1 MKINETKASATF
13 KSDIYRAQETVSL
26 AGAMS
31 AMASDILVPAVDD
44 MLRYSVVQ
52 TIGSIDNYFA
62 NVLFELLNDYALI
75 SSASIRNNLQLF
87 TFSIKDLSDLLNEVE
102 CDDLRIY
109 SHRRRV
115 IKEKINRTTFQN
127 GRLPNELA
135 KMFGVS
141 NFWRKVSDLHHLDF
155 DAQDKYGKIVTRR
168 NEIAHACDRSSV
180 GDEVLQP
187 IDRTYV
193 RDAIDVVK
201 AVQSCFDKEVAFP
214 LIERC

>member
-26 AGAMS
+26 AGAMAS
-31 AMASDILVPAVDD
+31 MASDILVPAVDD

-52 TIGSIDNYFA
+52 TIGSIDNYFS

-75 SSASIRNNLQLF
+75 SSASIRSNLNLF
-87 TFSIKDLSDLLNEVE
+87 TFSIKDLSDLLNEIE
-102 CDDLRIY
+102 CDDLGIY

-115 IKEKINRTTFQN
+115 LKEKINRTTFQN
-127 GRLPNELA
+127 ERRPHDLA
-135 KMFGVS
+135 GVFGVS
-141 NFWRKVSDLHHLDF
+141 NFWPRVSDLHLGYDV
-155 DAQDKYGKIVTRR
+155 QKKYGDIVARR

-187 IDRTYV
+187 IDQTYV

-201 AVQSCFDKEVAFP
+201 VVQSCFDKEVAFP
-214 LIERC
+214 LIERF

>member
-1 MKINETKASATF
+1 MKINETKASVTF

-52 TIGSIDNYFA
+52 TIGSIDNYFS

-75 SSASIRNNLQLF
+75 SSASVRNNLQLF
-87 TFSIKDLSDLLNEVE
+87 TFTIKDLSDLLNEVE

-115 IKEKINRTTFQN
+115 LKEKINRTTFQN
-127 GRLPNELA
+127 GRLPSELA

-141 NFWRKVSDLHHLDF
+141 NFWRKVSDLHLGCDV
-155 DAQDKYGKIVTRR
+155 QDEYGKIVTRR
-168 NEIAHACDRSSV
+168 NQIAHACDRSSV
-180 GDEVLQP
+180 GDEVLQS
-187 IDRTYV
+187 IDRTFV

>member
-26 AGAMS
+26 AGAMAS
-31 AMASDILVPAVDD
+31 MASDILVPAVDD

-52 TIGSIDNYFA
+52 TIGSIDNYFS

-75 SSASIRNNLQLF
+75 SSASIRSNLNLF
-87 TFSIKDLSDLLNEVE
+87 TFSIKDLSDLLNEIE
-102 CDDLRIY
+102 CDDLGIY

-115 IKEKINRTTFQN
+115 LKEKINRTTFQN
-127 GRLPNELA
+127 ERRPDHLA

-141 NFWRKVSDLHHLDF
+141 NFWPRVSDLHLGYDV
-155 DAQDKYGKIVTRR
+155 QKKYGDIVARR

-187 IDRTYV
+187 IDQTYV

-201 AVQSCFDKEVAFP
+201 VVQSCFDKEVAFP
-214 LIERC
+214 LIERF